1 MYAARLAASI
11 LEELVSVYSPTFH
24 EAEAARRLVELG
36 WELGF
41 HEAYIDP
48 AGNVRL
54 VKYPERGEPLG
65 GLGGRIA
72 LVSHIDTVPGWVE
85 PSSPGGSVVRGRG
98 AVDAK
103 APLSSMV
110 AAAALYRPR
119 NRVVE
124 VVAAVGEEGP
134 SHGAW
139 YLVESGWRSHATIIG
154 EPTNDT
160 GVAIGYR
167 GGCRLR
173 VECLGEPGH
182 SSSPWLYRSACS
194 MAVEAYQALEALSGS
209 GVDGYTLT
217 VTRMCCGAGGNVV
230 AEEAEL
236 IVDARIPI
244 GGSVE
249 ELLERVSAALPSG
262 CEARRAS
269 ERCLPP
275 VRVPVSSPAPRALV
289 RALLRLGVKPR
300 PVIKAGT
307 SDMNILYRVS
317 GSIAAYGPGRSE
329 LSHTRYE
336 EVTLEELGLAVNVYL
351 EALGELDG

>member
-1 MYAARLAASI
+1 MYAGRLAAS
-11 LEELVSVYSPTFH
+11 LLRGLLGFYSPTFM
-24 EAEAARRLVELG
+24 EREAASWLVEEA
-36 WELGF
+36 WRLGF
-41 HEAYIDP
+41 DEAYLDA

-54 VKYPERGEPLG
+54 VKYPPGEPLG
-65 GLGGRIA
+65 GEAGRVA

-85 PSSPGGSVVRGRG
+85 PLEPGGELLRGRG

-103 APLSSMV
+103 APLASMV
-110 AAAALYRPR
+110 AAAALYEPR
-119 NRVVE
+119 RRIVE

-139 YLVESGWRSHATIIG
+139 HLVESGWRSSATIIG

-160 GVAIGYR
+160 KVAIGYR
-167 GGCRLR
+167 GGCRLLIR
-173 VECLGEPGH
+173 CLGEPGH
-182 SSSPWLYRSACS
+182 SSSPWLYRGACS
-194 MAVEAYQALEALSGS
+194 LAVEAYRVLEEASS
-209 GVDGYTLT
+209 RGVSGYTLA
-217 VTRMCCGAGGNVV
+217 VTRLCCGEGGNVV
-230 AEEAEL
+230 AEEAVLE
-236 IVDARIPI
+236 VDARIPV
-244 GGSVE
+244 GGSVG
-249 ELLERVSAALPSG
+249 ELLEMLGEKLPGG
-262 CEARRAS
+262 CSVEKAS

-289 RALLRLGVKPR
+289 RALLALGERPQ

-336 EVTLEELGLAVNVYL
+336 EVTVQQLDLATRVYL
-351 EALGELDG
+351 EALRQLDS